1 MVTKSNTVYAPGT
14 EQDHH
19 GFPNNAINY
28 IFIDTNP
35 AVNSAGDVDLAD
47 LTTGTWAR
55 LASGILSVTYSSN
68 ETTTN
73 DQYMDGDGYGDTS
86 VDAKRG
92 SLALTGN
99 RNIGDPAQEY
109 ISGKL
114 LAIGNSV
121 RTRMIWIENGNV
133 VVTSVTLSNIVT
145 TGGNAN
151 AKQTFS
157 LTINF
162 NGRPRTVAGTLTM
175 TESETTPKI
184 YTPSLSDAKPTA
196 DTPQGVVVDSASE
209 VTANTDPTAANP
221 ADHSTTPSTT
231 PSTNGSSGS
240 SSNSGTGK

>member
-1 MVTKSNTVYAPGT
+1 MASKSDTIYAPGT

-19 GFPNNAINY
+19 GFPTNSTNY
-28 IFIDTNP
+28 IFIDTKP
-35 AVNSAGDVDLAD
+35 TVNSAGDVDLAD

-55 LASGILSVTYSSN
+55 LAGGISSATYSGN
-68 ETTTN
+68 ETTSN

-99 RNIGDPAQEY
+99 RKIGDPAQEY
-109 ISGKL
+109 IASKM

-133 VVTSVTLSNIVT
+133 VVASVTLSNIVT

-162 NGRPRTVAGTLTM
+162 NGRPRTVSGTLTM
-175 TESETTPKI
+175 TESEDTPRI
-184 YTPSLSDAKPTA
+184 YTPSLSDTKPTA
-196 DTPQGVVVDSASE
+196 DQPQGVVVDSASE
-209 VTANTDPTAANP
+209 ATPNTDPSAAKT
-221 ADHSTTPSTT
+221 ADHSVTPTV
-231 PSTNGSSGS
+231 GDSGK
-240 SSNSGTGK
+240 SGTDK